1 MRLNDKVALIT
12 GSSRGIGRAIALA
25 FAREG
30 ADIVVSCQLRKDL
43 ADEVV
48 AEIEGLGRQAMACC
62 ADVSDR
68 VAVQEMVK
76 EAVGRF
82 GRIDILVN
90 NAGINKTCFFEEATD
105 EDWDRIMAVNLKGP
119 FICTQEVFPL
129 MKQAGGGRIINISSV
144 AGQYHGPKTVHYAV
158 SKAGLNSLT
167 AVSARYGAEHGI
179 LVNAVAP
186 GIIRTDLTA
195 EELDSPA
202 GAKIVEM
209 TLVKRAGQLGD
220 VTSTCLFLASDE
232 QSYVTGQVISVAGG
246 AYLG

>member
-30 ADIVVSCQLRKDL
+30 ADIVVSCRSRKDL

-48 AEIEGLGRQAMACC
+48 EEIGGLGRQAMACS

-76 EAVGRF
+76 EAVARF

-105 EDWDRIMAVNLKGP
+105 EDWDRIMAVNLRGP

-209 TLVKRAGQLGD
+209 TLVKRAGQLED